1 MSRTLPFDAKTPVST
16 PASRNRRVSAWVRS
30 NAVSNSTASWRRGSM
45 VTGIDQPSH
54 GVQRR

>member
-1 MSRTLPFDAKTPVST
+1 MST